1 MLLKLAFAFSSIFQ
15 NSYHEL
21 CCQRSVLEGYP
32 FWACDI
38 AYRPSHNDKEKF
50 SILVNPCMYT
60 LYSIMIRI
68 LYFVRLILYFEN
80 VAIDITELHSFI
92 IVNS

>member
-1 MLLKLAFAFSSIFQ
+1 MLLKLAFAFSSIFP
-15 NSYHEL
+15 NSYLEL
-21 CCQRSVLEGYP
+21 CCQRSVLEGDP

-38 AYRPSHNDKEKF
+38 AYRPSHNDKREVLIFGK
-50 SILVNPCMYT
+50 SMYT
-60 LYSIMIRI
+60 LYSIIIRI

-80 VAIDITELHSFI
+80 VAIYVTELHSFI